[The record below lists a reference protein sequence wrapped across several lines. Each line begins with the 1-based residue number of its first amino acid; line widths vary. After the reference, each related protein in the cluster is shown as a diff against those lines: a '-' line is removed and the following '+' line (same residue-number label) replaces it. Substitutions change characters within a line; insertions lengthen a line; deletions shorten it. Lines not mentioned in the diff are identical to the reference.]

1 MTPSVDLDAGKAED
15 ILRYAVDQFGDRL
28 IQAISF
34 QKEASVILDMLM
46 KINPKQRFFTIDNG
60 NLFPETLE
68 VWQQI
73 EDFGEMIG
81 ASGEDQAHR
90 SRQAVAWMWSEVN
103 DELRASLAGNAAVT
117 VGACHRILDLV
128 LEHIKA
134 RKQFGVPIGSFQAV
148 KHHLADVRIAMGF
161 SGQTWFE
168 LIQPLDDQPSVYR
181 ETIQA
186 RGYGLHHHG
195 IAVSDVEAAL
205 ADYAARGWKE
215 CFRSPVPTGGDVV
228 YLEGDCAGAG
238 IFLELLP
245 VTPGMDAHF
254 TSFWK
259 AAQDWDGTDPIR
271 PFI

>member
-1 MTPSVDLDAGKAED
+1 MTA
-15 ILRYAVDQFGDRL
+15 RL
-28 IQAISF
+28 GWGQSYGTVAQIAWVVESL
-34 QKEASVILDMLM
+34 EASIDHLIRDCGAGPFFVIDHFLQ
-46 KINPKQRFFTIDNG
+46 PG
-60 NLFPETLE
+60 A
-68 VWQQI
+68 QI
-73 EDFGEMIG
+73 YRG
-81 ASGEDQAHR
+81 AVS
-90 SRQAVAWMWSEVN
+90 
-103 DELRASLAGNAAVT
+103 T
-117 VGACHRILDLV
+117 
-128 LEHIKA
+128 
-134 RKQFGVPIGSFQAV
+134 
-148 KHHLADVRIAMGF
+148 ADVRIAMGF

-168 LIQPLDDQPSVYR
+168 LIQPLDDHPSVYR
-181 ETIQA
+181 ETITA

-205 ADYAARGWKE
+205 AEYSARGWKE

-259 AAQDWDGTDPIR
+259 AAQGWDGSDPIR